1 MASAR
6 GASPTKSG
14 GGDIGDGGDDFGLDF
29 SELCAGGPSET
40 ASVVVTGAKR
50 LRETLRQKGFG
61 SPVKRRSTG
70 AASEQDSRP
79 EESPAVKAKARGRS
93 SGAPPAP
100 TPSPKKAAK
109 GTVKGQRK
117 GGKGKR
123 YCKGCGLYFDI
134 NLFDPNDPYCPFD
147 RPAMKR
153 MQRMANAQGK
163 QELFKSI
170 KSDPIRLQN
179 CLVRYKEVCGDELA
193 DVGTRLPP
201 FKWTQ
206 YEEYEKCEQQVR
218 RRKKG
223 VMMHEELSLC
233 FC

>member
-79 EESPAVKAKARGRS
+79 EERPRPR
-93 SGAPPAP
+93 
-100 TPSPKKAAK
+100 
-109 GTVKGQRK
+109 QEE
-117 GGKGKR
+117 
-123 YCKGCGLYFDI
+123 
-134 NLFDPNDPYCPFD
+134 DPLER
-147 RPAMKR
+147 RPH
-153 MQRMANAQGK
+153 
-163 QELFKSI
+163 
-170 KSDPIRLQN
+170 
-179 CLVRYKEVCGDELA
+179 
-193 DVGTRLPP
+193 
-201 FKWTQ
+201 
-206 YEEYEKCEQQVR
+206 R
-218 RRKKG
+218 RRRPRKRRRG
-223 VMMHEELSLC
+223 L
-233 FC
+233 